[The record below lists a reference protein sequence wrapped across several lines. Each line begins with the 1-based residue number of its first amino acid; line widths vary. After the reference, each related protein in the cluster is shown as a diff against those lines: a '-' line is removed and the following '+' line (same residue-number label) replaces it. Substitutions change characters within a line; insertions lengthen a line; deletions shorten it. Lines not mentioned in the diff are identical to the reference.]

1 MAAATGCSD
10 GDGAPDAEA
19 STTTATTTT
28 APAQDLDESAAELEI
43 AWLSTDPSEVTAI
56 FLSDGLGEEV
66 EVVARVPGR
75 AELLTW
81 SPDGSKLL
89 FDGDGTGD
97 FELSVVDVES
107 GTTAPLAPSPTSSDG
122 GASWSPDG
130 ERVVFFSDRDGRFAG
145 YVVDVASGEVT
156 RVTPESTG
164 SVGDLTW
171 SPDGSWI
178 AYSISEQVD
187 SEVWIVRP
195 DGSDA
200 RRISTIPG
208 ATQPAWSP
216 DGATLAIVAQPTDAT
231 TPGIYL
237 LDLDTEEVEELADT
251 EYVDAFPVWSP
262 DGESVYFT
270 SALPNDDADGGTA
283 DDLFRVASSGGEP
296 EAVTTDGISVELE
309 VDVAPNSRLIAFSVV
324 RGGDKEVFVANADGS
339 AARPLSR
346 SDRVDAFGV
355 WRPLPAGA
363 PSS

>member
-1 MAAATGCSD
+1 MVAATGCSD
-10 GDGAPDAEA
+10 GDAASDPAA
-19 STTTATTTT
+19 SSTTTS
-28 APAQDLDESAAELEI
+28 APAVELDGSAGDLEI
-43 AWLSTDPSEVTAI
+43 AWLSTDRSNETAI
-56 FLSDGLGEEV
+56 FLSDGLGEGV
-66 EVVARVPGR
+66 EVVAKVPGR
-75 AELLTW
+75 AEQLAW
-81 SPDGSKLL
+81 SPDGSQLL

-97 FELSVVDVES
+97 FELSVVEVGS
-107 GTTAPLAPSPTSSDG
+107 GAVAPLAPSPSSSDG

-145 YVVDVASGEVT
+145 YVVEVASGTVT

-164 SVGDLTW
+164 SVGDLSW

-178 AYSISEQVD
+178 AYSVSEQVD
-187 SEVWIVRP
+187 SEVWLVRP

-200 RRISTIPG
+200 RRISTVPG

-216 DGATLAIVAQPTDAT
+216 DGATLAIAAQPTDAS

-237 LDLDTEEVEELADT
+237 LDVESEEVEELADT
-251 EYVDAFPVWSP
+251 EYVDSFPVWSP
-262 DGESVYFT
+262 DGEFVYFT

-296 EAVTTDGISVELE
+296 EAVTADGISVELE

-355 WRPLPAGA
+355 WRPTDASA
-363 PSS
+363 SER